1 MAQGNGKGLNAL
13 SVQQGIGA
21 QLGQGGYKHIDQ
33 AGTDNTGTAV
43 NGVEYVAVTILEA
56 ATVTTVSNA
65 PDIYPDL
72 TAVTVP
78 AGTTIY
84 GRWNKVTVATANAS
98 AICYRG

>member
-1 MAQGNGKGLNAL
+1 MAQGNGKGLYAL

-33 AGTDNTGTAV
+33 AGTDNTGTAAD
-43 NGVEYVAVTILEA
+43 GVEYIAVTVLEA
-56 ATVTTVSNA
+56 ATVTTVSNT

-72 TAVTVP
+72 ATITVP

-84 GRWNKVTVATANAS
+84 GRWNKVTIATSNAT